1 MAQTAKDKG
10 FVIGWK
16 THTGTYTGTPCVEMA
31 FLTILAMCLYMCVVL
46 SSLTLLASVFV
57 LFILMSRME
66 DSRTGVNEGDQE
78 SRARQEPERPPF
90 LAQL

>member
-1 MAQTAKDKG
+1 MT
-10 FVIGWK
+10 GWE

-31 FLTILAMCLYMCVVL
+31 FFTISAICLYMCVAL

-57 LFILMSRME
+57 MFILMSRME
-66 DSRTGVNEGDQE
+66 DSKTGVNEDDQE
-78 SRARQEPERPPF
+78 SRARQEPVRPLY

>member
-1 MAQTAKDKG
+1 M
-10 FVIGWK
+10 IGWD
-16 THTGTYTGTPCVEMA
+16 THTVTYTGTLCGEMA
-31 FLTILAMCLYMCVVL
+31 FLTNLAVFLYMCLAL

-66 DSRTGVNEGDQE
+66 VSRTGVNEGEKE
-78 SRARQEPERPPF
+78 SRARQEPGRPLC